1 MEERSSNRACCHS
14 TINNEESVKGISG
27 ARLLFALALNLIIP
41 VTQVLG
47 GMYAHSVAL
56 ISDAAHN
63 FSDFAALLIAYFAF
77 LIGKRGPSSRNTF
90 GYRRAE
96 VLAVLINVGILF
108 GACAFII
115 YEAVQRFHHPASIS
129 GRVVMLLAGVGILG
143 NGLSVLFLRRD
154 AKHSLNIRGAML
166 HLIGDLL
173 TSVAVLVNGLILTF
187 KPWYWLDPALSLLI
201 ALFILRNCWALIKE
215 ATIILMNATPKG
227 LDICEVKEC
236 LEKMPEV
243 CEVHYLHAWNV
254 SSSSIAFSCH
264 VVVVDQLLSKA
275 ERLGDKIRK
284 ELLDHFGI
292 DHPVLQFETGTCGT
306 GGLLCE
312 MTCNGGKNG

>member
-1 MEERSSNRACCHS
+1 
-14 TINNEESVKGISG
+14 
-27 ARLLFALALNLIIP
+27 
-41 VTQVLG
+41 
-47 GMYAHSVAL
+47 MYAHSVAL

-284 ELLDHFGI
+284 ELLDYFGI

-312 MTCNGGKNG
+312 MSCNGGKNG